1 VAENTLQKILKSYQ
15 KRLTNLTSR
24 NKSLLLLNL
33 SAEQF
38 LDIHELDFLQNKPS
52 FNLVEQLIAQ
62 KNTISLCEVHD
73 PRYERVNEVSKRLRK
88 ISRTE
93 KFIEEERGSEDLFV
107 GYPIIKGKFSDG
119 TVVRCPLMFFPVTLA
134 PPAPE
139 GGAFSSNMWTLKTPP
154 SGAGGLFNRSF
165 LLAYSHFNQIT
176 ISDEFL
182 EHSFE
187 DFSKDSLEFR
197 TQLYEFLKDSP
208 LKIDF
213 NKELFVNTL
222 HHFEKQLKS
231 DLELS
236 ENNGELKL
244 YPQAV
249 LGIFPQAGSFLEPD
263 YEDLLTAFGSQQSVE
278 GSSTA
283 SDLEHLFP
291 SQTSK
296 IENRKSKIREENL
309 LTPFAVDA
317 SQELAL
323 QQIKSGAS
331 MVVQGPPG
339 TGKSQLIC
347 NLIADFT
354 ARGKKV
360 LVVSQKRA
368 ALDVVQER
376 LARAGMR
383 PFVGNVHDFKND
395 RKTLYAQILDQ
406 IEQIEDYQKQNQ
418 SLDAIFLERNFTH
431 ESRQIDKISE
441 TLQEFKE
448 ALFEVSECGVSVKEL
463 YLTSSP
469 NQPFLN
475 LKEGYKQFKFNE
487 IDDFLKKFERYCQSS
502 PPTPEGGVSS
512 YSFLTPPSGVGG
524 LFWQNRLPFQNR
536 QYSEIGQILKVI
548 QDVYDFVQNLEKE
561 SSEILKNTLNF
572 KDLEKI
578 LSEKERFQNLLLTIG
593 NEKIYQVF
601 NRNIQEKIKL
611 NTSKISELEAQVAQF
626 FAGQGIE
633 ITLPSASLL
642 PFLSKLNEA
651 IDTKSIGGVFWSI
664 FSKEKADIQNV
675 TIANGLSL
683 SLEDLQK
690 LQQRIQNRIGLE
702 KWWNEWGWIFS
713 PPAPERGVSSS
724 NFNSSF
730 GGWGANYRWFERHFQ
745 QLYQAEKA
753 NKIWKKIAPEASV
766 ALTSEWEFKIIS
778 QIGRESSPFG
788 GGGGYES
795 FQKKINFII
804 QKSQQLTDNQIVW
817 NNYLSKN
824 QIEILACGLVE
835 TGSPRPATKDSNTK
849 DLATINSHL
858 KENFDLMQESD
869 SLKASFSRSEWAMV
883 ELFLAPMVGGDT
895 DHGSAV
901 AGVPTS
907 HFLNSLKLAWI
918 EHIEDKY
925 PILRGVSSL
934 KISQLENDLQD
945 SVQKKQTLSQEILLL
960 KLRELT
966 YQNLE
971 KNRLQNT
978 ISYRDLKHQVS
989 KKRKLWSVRKLI
1001 TEYSEEMFKL
1011 VPCWLASPET
1021 VSAIFPLEPNFDL
1034 VIFDEA
1040 SQCFAEQGIPALYRG
1055 KQVVIAGDS
1064 KQLQPND
1071 LYRVRFEN
1079 DTDDNPEL
1087 EVDSLL
1093 DLACQY
1099 LPQTQLRGHYRSKSL
1114 DLIDFSNQYFYKNT
1128 LSLLP
1133 DFQDIN
1139 LQKPAIQ
1146 YLKVD
1151 GVWENSI
1158 NQIEAERVI
1167 DLVRNIHQTSPQK
1180 SIGIVTFNFK
1190 QQGLIQDLFSP
1201 LTPEG
1206 GTFDIKITSNSDEKA
1221 PPSGAG
1227 GAWASIFVKNI
1238 ENVQGDERDIIIFSI
1253 GYAPDAKGK
1262 MAMQFGSLNGQGGE
1276 NRLNVAVTRAREK
1289 IYIVSSILPNQ
1300 LRVEEAQNEGPRLL
1314 KSYLEYALKV
1324 SEGHYKPQAHRSEKY
1339 RAEWLLKEQM
1349 MSPITPEGG
1358 INDTKMFVKELPF
1371 ADITVKNQ
1379 NVYESLILTD
1389 DDLYYEHLSPKE
1401 TFAYIPANL
1410 RAKGWKFERVFS
1422 RNFWKNSPEASV
1434 ALTPE
1439 GGI

>member
-1 VAENTLQKILKSYQ
+1 LQLVETSGSKQKMQENKLQKILKSYQ

-52 FNLVEQLIAQ
+52 FNLIEQLIAQ
-62 KNTISLCEVHD
+62 KKTISLCEIND

-93 KFIEEERGSEDLFV
+93 KFIEEERGSEDLYV

-119 TVVRCPLMFFPVTLA
+119 TAIRCPLLFFPVTIVQK
-134 PPAPE
+134 
-139 GGAFSSNMWTLKTPP
+139 GAQIWQLQTRDESITL
-154 SGAGGLFNRSF
+154 NRSF
-165 LLAYSHFNQIT
+165 LLAYSHFNQVQ

-213 NKELFVNTL
+213 NKELFTNVL
-222 HHFEKQLKS
+222 HYFEKQLKT
-231 DLELS
+231 DLDLF

-244 YPQAV
+244 YSQAV
-249 LGIFPQAGSFLEPD
+249 LGIFPQAGSFLVPD
-263 YEDLLTAFGSQQSVE
+263 YEELLSVE
-278 GSSTA
+278 FRIPSVELG
-283 SDLEHLFP
+283 LETIFP
-291 SQTSK
+291 SNNYALENEALSAPNSK
-296 IENRKSKIREENL
+296 LREENL

-323 QQIKSGAS
+323 QQIKAGTS

-360 LVVSQKRA
+360 LVISQKRA

-376 LARAGMR
+376 LARAGIR
-383 PFVGNVHDFKND
+383 PFVGNIHDFKND
-395 RKTLYAQILDQ
+395 RKALYVQILNQ
-406 IEQIEDYQKQNQ
+406 IEQIEDYQKQNK
-418 SLDAIFLERNFTH
+418 SLDSIFLERNFVQ
-431 ESRQIDKISE
+431 ESRQIDKISD
-441 TLQEFKE
+441 TLQTFKD
-448 ALFEVSECGVSVKEL
+448 ALFDISECGVSVKEL

-475 LKEGYKQFKFNE
+475 LKNEYKQLKFNE
-487 IDDFLKKFERYCQSS
+487 ICDFLKKFEKYIVYENKLSQVD
-502 PPTPEGGVSS
+502 E
-512 YSFLTPPSGVGG
+512 SGSNN
-524 LFWQNRLPFQNR
+524 LFWQSRLSFQHH
-536 QYSEIGQILKVI
+536 QYSEIPQILKVI
-548 QDVYDFVQNLEKE
+548 QDVHDFVQNLETQ
-561 SSEILKNTLNF
+561 SLEILQNSLSLNE
-572 KDLEKI
+572 LEKI
-578 LSEKERFQNLLLTIG
+578 SVEKERFQNLLLTIA

-601 NRNIQEKIKL
+601 SRNIQEKIKL
-611 NTSKISELEAQVAQF
+611 NTLKIGDLEEQVAQF

-633 ITLPSASLL
+633 ITVSSSLLL
-642 PFLSKLNEA
+642 PFLSKLNHA
-651 IDTKSIGGVFWSI
+651 ITTKSNVISGFIWGL
-664 FSKEKADIQNV
+664 FSKEKANIQDV
-675 TIANGLSL
+675 TISNGLSL
-683 SLEDLQK
+683 SLKDLEK

-702 KWWNEWGWIFS
+702 KFWNEWGHIFGKFVRNEE
-713 PPAPERGVSSS
+713 PIWLRKG
-724 NFNSSF
+724 
-730 GGWGANYRWFERHFQ
+730 YRWFERHFQ

-753 NKIWKKIAPEASV
+753 NKIWKSLVKVLPS
-766 ALTSEWEFKIIS
+766 SIS
-778 QIGRESSPFG
+778 TQVTDTIWND
-788 GGGGYES
+788 
-795 FQKKINFII
+795 FQKQINFLIH
-804 QKSQQLTDNQIVW
+804 KSQQLIDNQLIW

-824 QIEILACGLVE
+824 QIDTI
-835 TGSPRPATKDSNTK
+835 NNIK
-849 DLATINSHL
+849 DLSPINSYL
-858 KENFDLMQESD
+858 KENFDLMQEAD
-869 SLKASFSRSEWAMV
+869 SLKASLSRLEWSII
-883 ELFLAPMVGGDT
+883 ELFLPEKEPLL
-895 DHGSAV
+895 S
-901 AGVPTS
+901 
-907 HFLNSLKLAWI
+907 FINSLKLAWI

-934 KISQLENDLQD
+934 KISQLEGDLQD
-945 SVQKKQTLSQEILLL
+945 SVQKKQTLSQEIILL

-978 ISYRDLKHQVS
+978 ITYRDLKHQVG

-1001 TEYSEEMFKL
+1001 TEYSDEMFKL
-1011 VPCWLASPET
+1011 IPCWLASPET
-1021 VSAIFPLEPNFDL
+1021 VSAIFPFEPNFDL

-1040 SQCFAEQGIPALYRG
+1040 SQCFTEQGIPSLYRG

-1071 LYRVRFEN
+1071 LYRIRFEN
-1079 DTDDNPEL
+1079 DVDDNPEL

-1133 DFQDIN
+1133 DFQEIN
-1139 LQKPAIQ
+1139 LQQPAIQ

-1151 GVWENSI
+1151 GVWENST
-1158 NQIEAERVI
+1158 NQIEVEKVI
-1167 DLVRNIHQTSPQK
+1167 DLVRNINQTSPEK

-1190 QQGLIQDLFSP
+1190 QQGLIQDLLEVFCANTDLGIS
-1201 LTPEG
+1201 T
-1206 GTFDIKITSNSDEKA
+1206 SDE
-1221 PPSGAG
+1221 P
-1227 GAWASIFVKNI
+1227 IFVKNI

-1262 MAMQFGSLNGQGGE
+1262 MAMQFGSLNGQGGG
-1276 NRLNVAVTRAREK
+1276 NRLNVAITRAREK
-1289 IYIVSSILPNQ
+1289 IYVVSSILPNQ
-1300 LRVEEAQNEGPRLL
+1300 LKVEEAQNEGPRLL

-1324 SEGHYKPQAHRSEKY
+1324 SEGDYKPKAHRSENY
-1339 RAEWLLKEQM
+1339 RADWLLKEQLLK
-1349 MSPITPEGG
+1349 G
-1358 INDTKMFVKELPF
+1358 NLQYVKELPF
-1371 ADITVKNQ
+1371 ADITVKNIE
-1379 NVYESLILTD
+1379 NYESLILTD

-1401 TFAYIPANL
+1401 TFAYIPAGL

-1422 RNFWKNSPEASV
+1422 RNFWKK
-1434 ALTPE
+1434 
-1439 GGI
+1439 

>member
-1 VAENTLQKILKSYQ
+1 LAENTLQKILKSYQ

-62 KNTISLCEVHD
+62 KNTIPLCEVHD
-73 PRYERVNEVSKRLRK
+73 SRYERVNEVSKRLRK

-93 KFIEEERGSEDLFV
+93 KFIEEERGSEDLYV

-119 TVVRCPLMFFPVTLA
+119 TVVRCPLMFFPVHLT
-134 PPAPE
+134 PSPSPTE
-139 GGAFSSNMWTLKTPP
+139 RGAVSSDKNSPL
-154 SGAGGLFNRSF
+154 SRRGAGGEVQWQLQTRDESITLNRSF
-165 LLAYSHFNQIT
+165 LLAYSHFNQIQ
-176 ISDEFL
+176 ISDDFL

-213 NKELFVNTL
+213 NKELFINTL

-244 YPQAV
+244 YPQAI
-249 LGIFPQAGSFLEPD
+249 LGIFPQAGSFLVPD
-263 YEDLLTAFGSQQSVE
+263 YEDLVEEGSKEKGEKKTEDSVE
-278 GSSTA
+278 N
-283 SDLEHLFP
+283 LENIYRESEDEGLESLFP
-291 SQTSK
+291 NSPTAAAAVPK
-296 IENRKSKIREENL
+296 PKEENL

-376 LARAGMR
+376 LSRAGMR

-395 RKTLYAQILDQ
+395 RKTLYAQILNQ

-418 SLDAIFLERNFTH
+418 SLDAIFLERNFTQ

-441 TLQEFKE
+441 TLQEFKD
-448 ALFEVSECGVSVKEL
+448 ALFDISECGVSVKEL

-475 LKEGYKQFKFNE
+475 LKNDYKLFKFNE
-487 IDDFLKKFERYCQSS
+487 IDNFLKKFERFCVY
-502 PPTPEGGVSS
+502 E
-512 YSFLTPPSGVGG
+512 
-524 LFWQNRLPFQNR
+524 NRLMSGLVGTPATGSSEVGVHGVAQTDHHTAYEFWRNRFSFQNR
-536 QYSEIGQILKVI
+536 QYSEISQILKVI
-548 QDVYDFVQNLEKE
+548 QDINDFAQNLEKE
-561 SSEILKNTLNF
+561 SSETVQITLNF
-572 KDLEKI
+572 KELENI
-578 LSEKERFQNLLLTIG
+578 SNEKERFQNLLLTIG

-601 NRNIQEKIKL
+601 SRNIQEKIKL
-611 NTSKISELEAQVAQF
+611 NASKIEELEAQVAQF

-651 IDTKSIGGVFWSI
+651 IDTKSNAIGGIFWSL
-664 FSKEKADIQNV
+664 FSKEKTDIQNV

-683 SLEDLQK
+683 SVEDLQK

-702 KWWNEWGWIFS
+702 KWWNEWGYLFGTVET
-713 PPAPERGVSSS
+713 PPLIEERGL
-724 NFNSSF
+724 
-730 GGWGANYRWFERHFQ
+730 GGEVAPTWLRKGYRWFERHFL

-753 NKIWKKIAPEASV
+753 NKIWKSLVKILPLLSSLPLSV
-766 ALTSEWEFKIIS
+766 GTQTTATWND
-778 QIGRESSPFG
+778 
-788 GGGGYES
+788 
-795 FQKKINFII
+795 FQKQVNFLI
-804 QKSQQLTDNQIVW
+804 QTSQQLIDNQIVW
-817 NNYLSKN
+817 NNYLSKK
-824 QIEILACGLVE
+824 QIKII
-835 TGSPRPATKDSNTK
+835 SNSK
-849 DLATINSHL
+849 DLSGVNSYL
-858 KENFDLMQESD
+858 KENFDLMQEAD
-869 SLKASFSRSEWAMV
+869 SLKASFSRSEWAMI
-883 ELFLAPMVGGDT
+883 ELFLAGKEPL
-895 DHGSAV
+895 
-901 AGVPTS
+901 TS
-907 HFLNSLKLAWI
+907 FINSLKLAWI

-934 KISQLENDLQD
+934 KISQLESDLQD

-978 ISYRDLKHQVS
+978 ITYRDLKHQVS

-1021 VSAIFPLEPNFDL
+1021 VSAIFPLERNFDL

-1079 DTDDNPEL
+1079 EADESPEL
-1087 EVDSLL
+1087 EIDSLL

-1133 DFQDIN
+1133 DFQEIN

-1146 YLKVD
+1146 YLKVE
-1151 GVWENSI
+1151 GVWENST

-1167 DLVRNIHQTSPQK
+1167 DLVKNIHQKAPEK

-1190 QQGLIQDLFSP
+1190 QQGLIQDL
-1201 LTPEG
+1201 LEVV
-1206 GTFDIKITSNSDEKA
+1206 
-1221 PPSGAG
+1221 SGDTDHG
-1227 GAWASIFVKNI
+1227 DKEVIFVKNI
-1238 ENVQGDERDIIIFSI
+1238 ENVQGDERDIIIFSVA
-1253 GYAPDAKGK
+1253 YAPDAKGK

-1324 SEGHYKPQAHRSEKY
+1324 SEGLYKPQAHSSY
-1339 RAEWLLKEQM
+1339 NYQAEWLLKEQLIGTVV
-1349 MSPITPEGG
+1349 SG
-1358 INDTKMFVKELPF
+1358 DTDHGDSLHHNQQYIKELPF
-1371 ADITVKNQ
+1371 ADITVKNSK
-1379 NVYESLILTD
+1379 NYESLILTD

-1401 TFAYIPANL
+1401 TFAYIPAGL

-1422 RNFWKNSPEASV
+1422 RNFWKK
-1434 ALTPE
+1434 
-1439 GGI
+1439 

>member
-1 VAENTLQKILKSYQ
+1 VEQDKLQKILKSYQ

-52 FNLVEQLIAQ
+52 FNLIEQLIAQ
-62 KNTISLCEVHD
+62 KNTISLIDIHD
-73 PRYERVNEVSKRLRK
+73 PRYEKVNEISNRLRK

-93 KFIEEERGSEDLFV
+93 KFIEEERGSEDLYV
-107 GYPIIKGKFSDG
+107 GYPIIKGKFLDG
-119 TVVRCPLMFFPVTLA
+119 TVVRCPLLFFPVTLS
-134 PPAPE
+134 PAASD
-139 GGAFSSNMWTLKTPP
+139 GGAFSSNMWTLKTPV
-154 SGAGGLFNRSF
+154 SGGEGLLFNRSF
-165 LLAYSHFNQIT
+165 LLAYSHFNQCQIF
-176 ISDEFL
+176 DEFL

-187 DFSKDSLEFR
+187 DFSKDSLVFR

-213 NKELFVNTL
+213 NKELFVNGL
-222 HHFEKQLKS
+222 RHFEKQLKS

-236 ENNGELKL
+236 EQNGELKL

-249 LGIFPQAGSFLEPD
+249 LGIFPQAGSFLVPD
-263 YEDLLTAFGSQQSVE
+263 YEELLDKAISNKLYAKGQEKSELSGIEVLFPMPTAFSLKHK
-278 GSSTA
+278 A
-283 SDLEHLFP
+283 
-291 SQTSK
+291 K
-296 IENRKSKIREENL
+296 IKEENL

-323 QQIKSGAS
+323 QQIKTGTS

-376 LARAGMR
+376 LARAGML

-395 RKTLYAQILDQ
+395 RKTLYAQILNQ

-418 SLDAIFLERNFTH
+418 SLDAIFLERNFTQ

-441 TLQEFKE
+441 ILQEFKE
-448 ALFEVSECGVSVKEL
+448 ALFDVSICGISVKEL

-475 LKEGYKQFKFNE
+475 LKEDYKQFKFNE
-487 IDDFLKKFERYCQSS
+487 IDDFLKKFERYFVYEKVA
-502 PPTPEGGVSS
+502 PTAPEGGT
-512 YSFLTPPSGVGG
+512 FDTELTSKSDEKSPPSVVGG
-524 LFWQNRLPFQNR
+524 GTFWSFRLSFQNR
-536 QYSEIGQILKVI
+536 QYSEITQVSKVI
-548 QDVYDFVQNLEKE
+548 QDLHDFVQNLVRQSVEIFHEPINFQDLAKISGEKE
-561 SSEILKNTLNF
+561 SLK
-572 KDLEKI
+572 
-578 LSEKERFQNLLLTIG
+578 NLLLTLG

-601 NRNIQEKIKL
+601 SRNIQEKIKL
-611 NTSKISELEAQVAQF
+611 NTAKISELEAQVAQF

-633 ITLPSASLL
+633 ITLPSTHLS
-642 PFLSKLNEA
+642 PFLSKLNQA
-651 IDTKSIGGVFWSI
+651 IEIKSNLIGGLIWNI
-664 FSKEKADIQNV
+664 FSKEKTDIQHV

-683 SLEDLQK
+683 SLADLQK
-690 LQQRIQNRIGLE
+690 LQERIQHRIGLE
-702 KWWNEWGWIFS
+702 KWCHEWGYL
-713 PPAPERGVSSS
+713 
-724 NFNSSF
+724 F
-730 GGWGANYRWFERHFQ
+730 GQSIDTEEPIWLRKGYRWFERHFQ

-753 NKIWKKIAPEASV
+753 NKIWQPLVKILPLLSPPASLSSQMIAPWN
-766 ALTSEWEFKIIS
+766 L
-778 QIGRESSPFG
+778 
-788 GGGGYES
+788 
-795 FQKKINFII
+795 FQKQLNFLV
-804 QKSQQLTDNQIVW
+804 QKLQQLNDNQVVW
-817 NNYLSKN
+817 NNYLSKK
-824 QIEILACGLVE
+824 QIDII
-835 TGSPRPATKDSNTK
+835 SYSK
-849 DLATINSHL
+849 DLSTINSYL

-869 SLKASFSRSEWAMV
+869 SLKASFSSSEWSMIA
-883 ELFLAPMVGGDT
+883 LFLSQQPLLSDSVGG
-895 DHGSAV
+895 
-901 AGVPTS
+901 PTE
-907 HFLNSLKLAWI
+907 HFMNSLKLAWI
-918 EHIEDKY
+918 ENIEDKY
-925 PILRGVSSL
+925 PILRSVSSL
-934 KISQLENDLQD
+934 KMNQLENDLQD
-945 SVQKKQTLSQEILLL
+945 SVQKKQTLSQEILWL

-966 YQNLE
+966 FQNLE
-971 KNRLQNT
+971 KNRLQNIIT
-978 ISYRDLKHQVS
+978 YRDLKHQVS
-989 KKRKLWSVRKLI
+989 KKRKLWSVRRLI
-1001 TEYSEEMFKL
+1001 TEYSEEIFKL

-1079 DTDDNPEL
+1079 ESDDNPEL

-1093 DLACQY
+1093 DLACQH

-1133 DFQDIN
+1133 DFHEIN
-1139 LQKPAIQ
+1139 LQNPAIQ
-1146 YLKVD
+1146 FLKVE
-1151 GVWENSI
+1151 GVWENST
-1158 NQIEAERVI
+1158 NQIEAENVI
-1167 DLVRNIHQTSPQK
+1167 DLVRNINQTSPEK

-1190 QQGLIQDLFSP
+1190 QQGLIQDLLEVVNVGKVQS
-1201 LTPEG
+1201 LA
-1206 GTFDIKITSNSDEKA
+1206 DIDKVKNHEQ
-1221 PPSGAG
+1221 P
-1227 GAWASIFVKNI
+1227 IFIKNI

-1262 MAMQFGSLNGQGGE
+1262 MVMQFGSLNGQGGE
-1276 NRLNVAVTRAREK
+1276 NRLNVAITRAREK
-1289 IYIVSSILPNQ
+1289 IYIISSILPNQ

-1324 SEGHYKPQAHRSEKY
+1324 SEGNYKPQAHLSESY
-1339 RAEWLLKEQM
+1339 RAEWLLKEQL
-1349 MSPITPEGG
+1349 
-1358 INDTKMFVKELPF
+1358 INGVVSADTNHGLDNKHYIKELRF
-1371 ADITVKNQ
+1371 ADITVKNLK
-1379 NVYESLILTD
+1379 NYESLILTD
-1389 DDLYYEHLSPKE
+1389 DDLYYEHLSPKQ
-1401 TFAYIPANL
+1401 TFAYIPAGL
-1410 RAKGWKFERVFS
+1410 RAKGWKFERIFS
-1422 RNFWKNSPEASV
+1422 RNFWRK
-1434 ALTPE
+1434 
-1439 GGI
+1439 

>member
-1 VAENTLQKILKSYQ
+1 MAGNNLPSILKSYQ

-52 FNLVEQLIAQ
+52 FNIIEQLIAQ
-62 KNTISLCEVHD
+62 KNTSSLCEIQD

-93 KFIEEERGSEDLFV
+93 KFIEEERGSEDLYV
-107 GYPIIKGKFSDG
+107 GYPIIKGKFLDG
-119 TVVRCPLMFFPVTLA
+119 TVIRCPLLFFPVTIVQKDAQIWQLHTRD
-134 PPAPE
+134 E
-139 GGAFSSNMWTLKTPP
+139 SITL
-154 SGAGGLFNRSF
+154 NRSF
-165 LLAYSHFNQIT
+165 VLAYSHFNQVQ

-187 DFSKDSLEFR
+187 DFSKGSLEFR

-213 NKELFVNTL
+213 NKELFINVL
-222 HHFEKQLKS
+222 HNFEKQLKT
-231 DLELS
+231 DVDLS

-249 LGIFPQAGSFLEPD
+249 LGIFPQAGSFLVPD
-263 YEDLLTAFGSQQSVE
+263 YEELLTAFGSQQSTLVDE
-278 GSSTA
+278 G
-283 SDLEHLFP
+283 LEILFP

-296 IENRKSKIREENL
+296 IEPERRPNQTSKIKEENL

-323 QQIKSGAS
+323 QQIKSGTS

-383 PFVGNVHDFKND
+383 PFVGNIHDFKND
-395 RKTLYAQILDQ
+395 RKTLYAQILNQ
-406 IEQIEDYQKQNQ
+406 IEQIEGYQKQNQ
-418 SLDAIFLERNFTH
+418 SLDSIFLERNFAQ

-448 ALFEVSECGVSVKEL
+448 ALFDVSICGISVKEL

-475 LKEGYKQFKFNE
+475 LKNDYTQLKFNE
-487 IDDFLKKFERYCQSS
+487 IDDFLKKFERYIVYKNKLNQVD
-502 PPTPEGGVSS
+502 ENEIENIN
-512 YSFLTPPSGVGG
+512 
-524 LFWQNRLPFQNR
+524 LFWQSRLSFQHC
-536 QYSEIGQILKVI
+536 QYSEIPQILKFI
-548 QDVYDFVQNLEKE
+548 QEVHDFVQNLETD
-561 SSEILKNTLNF
+561 SLEILQNPLNLNE
-572 KDLEKI
+572 LEKI
-578 LSEKERFQNLLLTIG
+578 LIEKERFQNLLLTIT

-601 NRNIQEKIKL
+601 RRNIQEKIKL
-611 NTSKISELEAQVAQF
+611 NTLKIGELEAQVAQF

-633 ITLPSASLL
+633 ITIPSIHLL
-642 PFLSKLNEA
+642 PFLSKLNQA
-651 IDTKSIGGVFWSI
+651 IDTNSNLIIGFFWSI

-683 SLEDLQK
+683 SLKDLQK
-690 LQQRIQNRIGLE
+690 LQQRIQNRISLE
-702 KWWNEWGWIFS
+702 KFWNEWGY
-713 PPAPERGVSSS
+713 V
-724 NFNSSF
+724 F
-730 GGWGANYRWFERHFQ
+730 GDVVGNEEPIWLRKGYRWFERHFQ

-753 NKIWKKIAPEASV
+753 NKIWKPLVKILSSSIS
-766 ALTSEWEFKIIS
+766 TQIIT
-778 QIGRESSPFG
+778 FTWND
-788 GGGGYES
+788 
-795 FQKKINFII
+795 FQKQINFLI
-804 QKSQQLTDNQIVW
+804 QKSQQLIHNQAIW
-817 NNYLSKN
+817 DNYLSKN
-824 QIEILACGLVE
+824 QIYIISKFQNL
-835 TGSPRPATKDSNTK
+835 S
-849 DLATINSHL
+849 TINSYL
-858 KENFDLMQESD
+858 NENFDLMQESD
-869 SLKASFSRSEWAMV
+869 SLKASFSHLEWSII
-883 ELFLAPMVGGDT
+883 ELFLPEKQPLWSFT
-895 DHGSAV
+895 
-901 AGVPTS
+901 
-907 HFLNSLKLAWI
+907 NSLKLAWI
-918 EHIEDKY
+918 EHIENLY
-925 PILRGVSSL
+925 PILRSVSSL
-934 KISQLENDLQD
+934 KINQLENDLQE
-945 SVQKKQTLSQEILLL
+945 SVQKKQKLSQEILLL

-978 ISYRDLKHQVS
+978 ITYRDLKHQVS

-1001 TEYSEEMFKL
+1001 TEYSQEMFKL
-1011 VPCWLASPET
+1011 IPCWLASPET
-1021 VSAIFPLEPNFDL
+1021 VSAVFPLEANFDL

-1151 GVWENSI
+1151 GVWENST
-1158 NQIEAERVI
+1158 NQIEAEKVI
-1167 DLVRNIHQTSPQK
+1167 DLVRNMNQTFPEK

-1190 QQGLIQDLFSP
+1190 QQGLIQDLLEVF
-1201 LTPEG
+1201 
-1206 GTFDIKITSNSDEKA
+1206 
-1221 PPSGAG
+1221 GADTDLG
-1227 GAWASIFVKNI
+1227 ISISEEPIFVKNI

-1262 MAMQFGSLNGQGGE
+1262 MVMQFGSLNGQGGE

-1300 LRVEEAQNEGPRLL
+1300 LKVEEAQNEGPRLL

-1324 SEGHYKPQAHRSEKY
+1324 SEGHYKPKAHRSENY
-1339 RAEWLLKEQM
+1339 QADWLLKEQLLRVNNKY
-1349 MSPITPEGG
+1349 I
-1358 INDTKMFVKELPF
+1358 KELPF
-1371 ADITVKNQ
+1371 ADITVKNSQ
-1379 NVYESLILTD
+1379 NYESLILTD
-1389 DDLYYEHLSPKE
+1389 DDLYHEHLSAKE
-1401 TFAYIPANL
+1401 TFAYIPAGL

-1422 RNFWKNSPEASV
+1422 RNFWKK
-1434 ALTPE
+1434 
-1439 GGI
+1439 

>member
-1 VAENTLQKILKSYQ
+1 MAENTLQTILKSYQ

-33 SAEQF
+33 PAEQF

-52 FNLVEQLIAQ
+52 FNIIEQLIAQ
-62 KNTISLCEVHD
+62 KNTISLCEIHD

-93 KFIEEERGSEDLFV
+93 KFIEEERGSEDLYV
-107 GYPIIKGKFSDG
+107 GYPMIKGKFSDG
-119 TVVRCPLMFFPVTLA
+119 TVISCPLLFFPVTIVQKDASIWQLQA
-134 PPAPE
+134 RDE
-139 GGAFSSNMWTLKTPP
+139 SITL
-154 SGAGGLFNRSF
+154 NRSF
-165 LLAYSHFNQIT
+165 ILAYSHFNQVQ

-197 TQLYEFLKDSP
+197 TQLYEFLKESP

-213 NKELFVNTL
+213 NKELFTNNL

-236 ENNGELKL
+236 ENNGALKL
-244 YPQAV
+244 YPRAV
-249 LGIFPQAGSFLEPD
+249 LGIFPQAGSFLVPD
-263 YEDLLTAFGSQQSVE
+263 YEELLTAFGSQPSALGDE
-278 GSSTA
+278 
-283 SDLEHLFP
+283 DLETLFP
-291 SQTSK
+291 IQTSK
-296 IENRKSKIREENL
+296 IEAECCPNQTSKIKEENL

-323 QQIKSGAS
+323 QQIKSGIS

-376 LARAGMR
+376 LARAGMQS
-383 PFVGNVHDFKND
+383 FVGNVHDFKND
-395 RKTLYAQILDQ
+395 RKTLYAQILNQ
-406 IEQIEDYQKQNQ
+406 IEQIDDYQKQNQ
-418 SLDAIFLERNFTH
+418 SLDAIFLERNFTQ
-431 ESRQIDKISE
+431 ECRQIDKICE
-441 TLQEFKE
+441 TLQEFKD
-448 ALFEVSECGVSVKEL
+448 ALFDISACGVSIKEL

-469 NQPFLN
+469 NQPFIN
-475 LKEGYKQFKFNE
+475 LKEDYKQFKFNE
-487 IDDFLKKFERYCQSS
+487 IDDFLKKFERYFLYENKLSNSISS
-502 PPTPEGGVSS
+502 TVVSVPIDHSPE
-512 YSFLTPPSGVGG
+512 
-524 LFWQNRLPFQNR
+524 FWRNRLPFQSR
-536 QYSEIGQILKVI
+536 QYSEIPQILKVI
-548 QDVYDFVQNLEKE
+548 QDVQDFEKNLEKD
-561 SSEILKNTLNF
+561 SLEILQNTLDF
-572 KDLEKI
+572 KELETISVSKEI
-578 LSEKERFQNLLLTIG
+578 LQNLLMTIG
-593 NEKIYQVF
+593 NEKVYPIF
-601 NRNIQEKIKL
+601 KRKINEKIKL
-611 NTSKISELEAQVAQF
+611 NASKIGELEAQVGQF

-633 ITLPSASLL
+633 ITLPSKQLL

-651 IDTKSIGGVFWSI
+651 INTKSNLLGGLVWRF

-675 TIANGLSL
+675 TMANGLSI
-683 SLEDLQK
+683 STEDLQK

-702 KWWNEWGWIFS
+702 KWWSEYGYLFGESVSNEEPTWLRKG
-713 PPAPERGVSSS
+713 
-724 NFNSSF
+724 
-730 GGWGANYRWFERHFQ
+730 YRWFERHFQ

-753 NKIWKKIAPEASV
+753 NKIWKTLVKILPLS
-766 ALTSEWEFKIIS
+766 L
-778 QIGRESSPFG
+778 SSTTITWND
-788 GGGGYES
+788 
-795 FQKKINFII
+795 FQKKLNFLI
-804 QKSQQLTDNQIVW
+804 QKSEQLIDNQVVW
-817 NNYLSKN
+817 KNYLSKN
-824 QIEILACGLVE
+824 QIAIISG
-835 TGSPRPATKDSNTK
+835 TKDIS
-849 DLATINSHL
+849 TINSYL
-858 KENFDLMQESD
+858 KENFDLMQEAD
-869 SLKASFSRSEWAMV
+869 LLKASFRTLEWTMI
-883 ELFLAPMVGGDT
+883 ELFLSEKEPLIN
-895 DHGSAV
+895 
-901 AGVPTS
+901 
-907 HFLNSLKLAWI
+907 FINSLKLAWI

-925 PILRGVSSL
+925 PILRGVSSP
-934 KISQLENDLQD
+934 KISQLESDLQD

-978 ISYRDLKHQVS
+978 ITYRDLKHQVS

-1001 TEYSEEMFKL
+1001 TEYSGELFKL

-1021 VSAIFPLEPNFDL
+1021 VSAIFPLERNFDL

-1040 SQCFAEQGIPALYRG
+1040 SQCFAELGIPALYRG

-1079 DTDDNPEL
+1079 DTEDSPEL

-1114 DLIDFSNQYFYKNT
+1114 DLIDFSNQYFYNNT

-1133 DFQDIN
+1133 DYQEIN
-1139 LQKPAIQ
+1139 LRKPAIQ
-1146 YLKVD
+1146 YLKVN
-1151 GVWENSI
+1151 GIWENST

-1167 DLVRNIHQTSPQK
+1167 DLVREINQEFPEK

-1190 QQGLIQDLFSP
+1190 QQGLIQELLIVP
-1201 LTPEG
+1201 ETLVTPAKG
-1206 GTFDIKITSNSDEKA
+1206 RTASSKFDVNSVSEAHSSGFKA
-1221 PPSGAG
+1221 PL
-1227 GAWASIFVKNI
+1227 FVKNI
-1238 ENVQGDERDIIIFSI
+1238 ENVQGDERDIIIFSV

-1262 MAMQFGSLNGQGGE
+1262 MVMQFGSLNGQGGE

-1300 LRVEEAQNEGPRLL
+1300 LRVEEAQNDGPRLL
-1314 KSYLEYALKV
+1314 KSYLEYALNV
-1324 SEGHYKPQAHRSEKY
+1324 SEGNYKPQAHHSEKY
-1339 RAEWLLKEQM
+1339 RADWLLKEQLLAANAQY
-1349 MSPITPEGG
+1349 S
-1358 INDTKMFVKELPF
+1358 KELPF
-1371 ADITVKNQ
+1371 ADLTIKNNQ
-1379 NVYESLILTD
+1379 SYEALILTD

-1401 TFAYIPANL
+1401 TFAYIPAGL

-1422 RNFWKNSPEASV
+1422 RDFWKK
-1434 ALTPE
+1434 
-1439 GGI
+1439 

>member
-1 VAENTLQKILKSYQ
+1 MNQTSLWLNVKMQENKLQKVLKSYQ

-52 FNLVEQLIAQ
+52 FNVIEQLIAQ
-62 KNTISLCEVHD
+62 KNTISLCEIHD
-73 PRYERVNEVSKRLRK
+73 PRYERINEVSKRLRK

-93 KFIEEERGSEDLFV
+93 KFIEEERGSEDLYV

-119 TVVRCPLMFFPVTLA
+119 TVVRCPLLFFPVTIVQKDAQIWQLQA
-134 PPAPE
+134 RDE
-139 GGAFSSNMWTLKTPP
+139 SVML
-154 SGAGGLFNRSF
+154 NRSF
-165 LLAYSHFNQIT
+165 LLAYSHFNQLQ

-182 EHSFE
+182 EHNFE

-213 NKELFVNTL
+213 NKELFTNTL
-222 HHFEKQLKS
+222 YHFEKQLKS

-249 LGIFPQAGSFLEPD
+249 LGIFPQAGSFLVPD
-263 YEDLLTAFGSQQSVE
+263 YEELVE
-278 GSSTA
+278 A
-283 SDLEHLFP
+283 SYKEEEGRRKEDEIEHFENEGLESLFP
-291 SQTSK
+291 NPQSPNSLITK
-296 IENRKSKIREENL
+296 LKEENL

-323 QQIKSGAS
+323 QQIKLGIS

-376 LARAGMR
+376 LAKAGMQ
-383 PFVGNVHDFKND
+383 PFVGNIHDFKND
-395 RKTLYAQILDQ
+395 RKTLYAQILNQ
-406 IEQIEDYQKQNQ
+406 IEQVEDYQKQNQ
-418 SLDAIFLERNFTH
+418 SLDAIFLERNFTQ

-441 TLQEFKE
+441 TLQAFKD
-448 ALFEVSECGVSVKEL
+448 ALFDVSECGVSVKEL

-475 LKEGYKQFKFNE
+475 LKEDYKQFKFNE
-487 IDDFLKKFERYCQSS
+487 IDDFLKKFGRYYVYEDKLSPVVGVPIDNSS
-502 PPTPEGGVSS
+502 E
-512 YSFLTPPSGVGG
+512 
-524 LFWQNRLPFQNR
+524 FWRNRLPFQNR
-536 QYSEIGQILKVI
+536 QYSEIEQILKVI
-548 QDVYDFVQNLEKE
+548 QEVHDFGQSLEKE
-561 SSEILKNTLNF
+561 SSEILQNTLNF
-572 KDLEKI
+572 IQLVKI
-578 LSEKERFQNLLLTIG
+578 SGEKERLQNLLLTIG
-593 NEKIYQVF
+593 GEKIYHVF
-601 NRNIQEKIKL
+601 SRHIQEKIKL
-611 NTSKISELEAQVAQF
+611 NSSKIGELEAQVGQF

-633 ITLPSASLL
+633 ITLQSTQLL

-651 IDTKSIGGVFWSI
+651 IDTKSNLIGGLVWSF
-664 FSKEKADIQNV
+664 FSKEKINIQNV
-675 TIANGLSL
+675 TMANGLSL
-683 SLEDLQK
+683 SVEDLQK
-690 LQQRIQNRIGLE
+690 LQQRIQNRVGLE
-702 KWWNEWGWIFS
+702 KWWNEWGYL
-713 PPAPERGVSSS
+713 
-724 NFNSSF
+724 F
-730 GGWGANYRWFERHFQ
+730 GESVGDEEPIWLRKGYRWFERRFQ
-745 QLYQAEKA
+745 QLYQTEKVD
-753 NKIWKKIAPEASV
+753 KIWKLLVKILP
-766 ALTSEWEFKIIS
+766 L
-778 QIGRESSPFG
+778 SPQKTAWND
-788 GGGGYES
+788 
-795 FQKKINFII
+795 FQKQINFLI
-804 QKSQQLTDNQIVW
+804 QKSQQLIDSQVVW

-824 QIEILACGLVE
+824 QIEIISHRSLNVVE
-835 TGSPRPATKDSNTK
+835 IKPTVELLHEVGKNH
-849 DLATINSHL
+849 LFNLMNYL

-869 SLKASFSRSEWAMV
+869 NLKASFSRSEWAMV
-883 ELFLAPMVGGDT
+883 ELFSSEKEPL
-895 DHGSAV
+895 
-901 AGVPTS
+901 TS
-907 HFLNSLKLAWI
+907 FLNSLKLAWI

-934 KISQLENDLQD
+934 KISQLEKDLQD
-945 SVQKKQTLSQEILLL
+945 SVQKKQTFSQEILLL

-978 ISYRDLKHQVS
+978 ITYRDLKHQVS

-1021 VSAIFPLEPNFDL
+1021 VSAIFQLERNFDL

-1114 DLIDFSNQYFYKNT
+1114 DLIDFSNQYFYKNI

-1133 DFQDIN
+1133 DFQEIN

-1151 GVWENSI
+1151 GVWEN
-1158 NQIEAERVI
+1158 NTNPIEAEAVW
-1167 DLVRNIHQTSPQK
+1167 DLVDKLNQKYPEK
-1180 SIGIVTFNFK
+1180 SIGIVTFNAK
-1190 QQGLIQDLFSP
+1190 QQGFIQDLFEAKTLKFDHP
-1201 LTPEG
+1201 L
-1206 GTFDIKITSNSDEKA
+1206 FI
-1221 PPSGAG
+1221 
-1227 GAWASIFVKNI
+1227 KNI

-1289 IYIVSSILPNQ
+1289 IYIISSILPNQ
-1300 LRVEEAQNEGPRLL
+1300 LRVEEVQNEGPRLL

-1324 SEGHYKPQAHRSEKY
+1324 SEGNYKPQAYRSENY
-1339 RAEWLLKEQM
+1339 QANWLLKEQ
-1349 MSPITPEGG
+1349 ILRD
-1358 INDTKMFVKELPF
+1358 NDQYIKELPF
-1371 ADITVKNQ
+1371 ADVTVKNQ
-1379 NVYESLILTD
+1379 NIYESLILTD

-1401 TFAYIPANL
+1401 TFAYIPAGL
-1410 RAKGWKFERVFS
+1410 RAKGWKFERIFS
-1422 RNFWKNSPEASV
+1422 RNFWKKIV
-1434 ALTPE
+1434 
-1439 GGI
+1439 

>member
-1 VAENTLQKILKSYQ
+1 MQENKLQKILKSYQ

-52 FNLVEQLIAQ
+52 FNLVELLIAQ
-62 KNTISLCEVHD
+62 KNTISLCEIHD

-93 KFIEEERGSEDLFV
+93 KFIEEERGSEDLYL
-107 GYPIIKGKFSDG
+107 GYPIVKGKFSDG
-119 TVVRCPLMFFPVTLA
+119 TVVRCPLLFFPVTIVQKDAQIWQLQTRD
-134 PPAPE
+134 E
-139 GGAFSSNMWTLKTPP
+139 SITL
-154 SGAGGLFNRSF
+154 NRSF
-165 LLAYSHFNQIT
+165 LLAYSHFNQVQ

-182 EHSFE
+182 EQSFE

-197 TQLYEFLKDSP
+197 TQLYEYLKDSP

-213 NKELFVNTL
+213 NKELFTNEL
-222 HHFEKQLKS
+222 HDFEKMLKT

-249 LGIFPQAGSFLEPD
+249 LGIFPQAGSFLVPD
-263 YEDLLTAFGSQQSVE
+263 YKEFLSAISNQQSVLGNE
-278 GSSTA
+278 G
-283 SDLEHLFP
+283 LETLFP
-291 SQTSK
+291 NNSEQFSIVDSQQRITK
-296 IENRKSKIREENL
+296 IKEENL

-317 SQELAL
+317 SQELSL
-323 QQIKSGAS
+323 RQIKSGAS

-376 LARAGMR
+376 LARAGMQ
-383 PFVGNVHDFKND
+383 PFVGNIHDFKND
-395 RKTLYAQILDQ
+395 RKTLYTKILNQ
-406 IEQIEDYQKQNQ
+406 IEQIEDYQKQNR
-418 SLDAIFLERNFTH
+418 SLDAIFLERNFTQ

-441 TLQEFKE
+441 TLQEFKD
-448 ALFEVSECGVSVKEL
+448 ALFDVSACGVSIKEL

-475 LKEGYKQFKFNE
+475 LNEDYKQFKFND
-487 IDDFLKKFERYCQSS
+487 IDDFLRKFEKYFIYENTLNQID
-502 PPTPEGGVSS
+502 ENDNADVN
-512 YSFLTPPSGVGG
+512 
-524 LFWQNRLPFQNR
+524 LFWQSRLSFQNR
-536 QYSEIGQILKVI
+536 QYSEIQQILKVV
-548 QDVYDFVQNLEKE
+548 QDIHNFAQNLEKE
-561 SSEILKNTLNF
+561 SLEILQNALNY

-578 LSEKERFQNLLLTIG
+578 SSEKERFQNLLLTIG
-593 NEKIYQVF
+593 NEKIYKVF
-601 NRNIQEKIKL
+601 ISQFIISTNAVRVKPTVELSASTNKL
-611 NTSKISELEAQVAQF
+611 NTAKIGELEAQVAHF

-633 ITLPSASLL
+633 ITLQSTQLL
-642 PFLSKLNEA
+642 PFLAKLNEA
-651 IDTKSIGGVFWSI
+651 ITTKSNLIGRLFWSF
-664 FSKEKADIQNV
+664 FSKQKADIQNV
-675 TIANGLSL
+675 TVANGLSL
-683 SLEDLQK
+683 SVEDLQK

-702 KWWNEWGWIFS
+702 KWWGENAYLFGKVVGGDTDHRDVLPWSVS
-713 PPAPERGVSSS
+713 PPTTDQEPIWLRKG
-724 NFNSSF
+724 
-730 GGWGANYRWFERHFQ
+730 YRWFERHFQ

-753 NKIWKKIAPEASV
+753 NVI
-766 ALTSEWEFKIIS
+766 WEFLEEKLPLVS
-778 QIGRESSPFG
+778 QTLLSVSSRATLTIAWHN
-788 GGGGYES
+788 
-795 FQKKINFII
+795 FQKKINFLI
-804 QKSQQLTDNQIVW
+804 QKSQQLIDNQIVW
-817 NNYLSKN
+817 NNYLSKS
-824 QIEILACGLVE
+824 QIEII
-835 TGSPRPATKDSNTK
+835 SNSK
-849 DLATINSHL
+849 DLSAINSYL

-869 SLKASFSRSEWAMV
+869 SLKVSFNSSEWSMIKLFLSEKELAMV
-883 ELFLAPMVGGDT
+883 
-895 DHGSAV
+895 
-901 AGVPTS
+901 GVPTD

-925 PILRGVSSL
+925 PILRSVSSL
-934 KISQLENDLQD
+934 KMNQLENDLQD

-978 ISYRDLKHQVS
+978 ITYRDLKHQVG

-1001 TEYSEEMFKL
+1001 TEYSEEIFKL

-1021 VSAIFPLEPNFDL
+1021 VSGIFPLERNFDL

-1071 LYRVRFEN
+1071 LYRIRFEN

-1099 LPQTQLRGHYRSKSL
+1099 LPQTQLKGHYRSKSL

-1133 DFQDIN
+1133 DFQEIN
-1139 LQKPAIQ
+1139 SQKPAIQ

-1151 GVWENSI
+1151 GIWENST
-1158 NQIEAERVI
+1158 NQIEAEKVV
-1167 DLVRNIHQTSPQK
+1167 DLVKNINQNFPEK

-1190 QQGLIQDLFSP
+1190 QQAFIQDLLEVVFNVS
-1201 LTPEG
+1201 TYY
-1206 GTFDIKITSNSDEKA
+1206 SNSGEVT
-1221 PPSGAG
+1221 
-1227 GAWASIFVKNI
+1227 FVKNI

-1253 GYAPDAKGK
+1253 GYAPDARGK

-1276 NRLNVAVTRAREK
+1276 NRLNVAITRAREK
-1289 IYIVSSILPNQ
+1289 IYVISSILPNQ
-1300 LRVEEAQNEGPRLL
+1300 LKVEDAQNEGPRLL

-1324 SEGHYKPQAHRSEKY
+1324 SEGNYKPQVYRSENY
-1339 RAEWLLKEQM
+1339 RAEWLLKEQ
-1349 MSPITPEGG
+1349 ILVGG
-1358 INDTKMFVKELPF
+1358 DNDHGNRLYIKELPF

-1379 NVYESLILTD
+1379 NSYESLILTD
-1389 DDLYYEHLSPKE
+1389 DDLYYQHLSPKE
-1401 TFAYIPANL
+1401 TFVYIPAGL
-1410 RAKGWKFERVFS
+1410 RAKGWKFERIFS
-1422 RNFWKNSPEASV
+1422 RNFWKKPTNEK
-1434 ALTPE
+1434 
-1439 GGI
+1439 

>member
-1 VAENTLQKILKSYQ
+1 MQENKLQKILKSYQ

-52 FNLVEQLIAQ
+52 FNIIEQLIAQ
-62 KNTISLCEVHD
+62 KNAISLCEIHD
-73 PRYERVNEVSKRLRK
+73 PRYERVNQVSKYLRK

-93 KFIEEERGSEDLFV
+93 KFIEEERGSEDLYV

-119 TVVRCPLMFFPVTLA
+119 TVVRCPLLFFPVTIATLT
-134 PPAPE
+134 PR
-139 GGAFSSNMWTLKTPP
+139 GGVSEYVFTSP
-154 SGAGGLFNRSF
+154 SGGQGAILNRSF
-165 LLAYSHFNQIT
+165 LLAYSHFNQLQ

-197 TQLYEFLKDSP
+197 TQLYEFLKDSS

-213 NKELFVNTL
+213 NKEIFVNGL
-222 HHFEKQLKS
+222 QHFEKQLKS
-231 DLELS
+231 DLDLS

-249 LGIFPQAGSFLEPD
+249 LGIFPQAGSFLVPD
-263 YEDLLTAFGSQQSVE
+263 YEELLEESSKEKGEKKTEDSVE
-278 GSSTA
+278 N
-283 SDLEHLFP
+283 LENIDRKFEKEGLESLFP
-291 SQTSK
+291 NPQPLNPPIPK
-296 IENRKSKIREENL
+296 PREENL

-323 QQIKSGAS
+323 QQIKAGAS

-376 LARAGMR
+376 LTRAGMR

-395 RKTLYAQILDQ
+395 RKTLYAQILNQ
-406 IEQIEDYQKQNQ
+406 IEQIEDYQKKNQ
-418 SLDAIFLERNFTH
+418 SLDAIFLERNFTQ
-431 ESRQIDKISE
+431 ESRQIDKISD
-441 TLQEFKE
+441 TLQEFKD
-448 ALFEVSECGVSVKEL
+448 ALFDVSVCGVSVKEL

-475 LKEGYKQFKFNE
+475 LKEDYKHFKFNE
-487 IDDFLKKFERYCQSS
+487 INDFSKKFERYCVYENKLKSGLVNTES
-502 PPTPEGGVSS
+502 PRQVTEAS
-512 YSFLTPPSGVGG
+512 
-524 LFWQNRLPFQNR
+524 FWQSRLSFQNR
-536 QYSEIGQILKVI
+536 QYSEISQILKVV
-548 QDVYDFVQNLEKE
+548 QEVHDFVQNLENE
-561 SSEILKNTLNF
+561 SSEILKNILNF
-572 KDLEKI
+572 QELEKI
-578 LSEKERFQNLLLTIG
+578 SGEKERFQNLLSLIG

-601 NRNIQEKIKL
+601 SRNIQEKIKL
-611 NTSKISELEAQVAQF
+611 NTTKIGELEAQVAQF

-633 ITLPSASLL
+633 ITLPSSHLL

-651 IDTKSIGGVFWSI
+651 IDTKSNVIGGLVWRF
-664 FSKEKADIQNV
+664 FSNQKANIQNV
-675 TIANGLSL
+675 TRANGLSL

-702 KWWNEWGWIFS
+702 KWWNEWGFL
-713 PPAPERGVSSS
+713 
-724 NFNSSF
+724 F
-730 GGWGANYRWFERHFQ
+730 GELDRNEDPIWLRKGYRWFERNFQ

-753 NKIWKKIAPEASV
+753 NKIWKPLTKILPSYPLLSV
-766 ALTSEWEFKIIS
+766 SS
-778 QIGRESSPFG
+778 QTTMGLSVKTQTTTG
-788 GGGGYES
+788 TTTWND
-795 FQKKINFII
+795 FQKQINFLI
-804 QKSQQLTDNQIVW
+804 QQSQQLIDIQAVW

-824 QIEILACGLVE
+824 QIDILACGLVN
-835 TGSPRPATKDSNTK
+835 TGSPRQATGDLSN
-849 DLATINSHL
+849 INSYL

-869 SLKASFSRSEWAMV
+869 SLRASFSRTEWSMI
-883 ELFLAPMVGGDT
+883 ELFLPEKRLLSVMVSVPT
-895 DHGSAV
+895 DH
-901 AGVPTS
+901 
-907 HFLNSLKLAWI
+907 FMNSLKLAWI
-918 EHIEDKY
+918 ENIEEKY
-925 PILRGVSSL
+925 PILRSVSSL
-934 KISQLENDLQD
+934 KMNQLEIDLQD

-978 ISYRDLKHQVS
+978 ITYRDLKHQVG

-1001 TEYSEEMFKL
+1001 TEYSEELFKL

-1021 VSAIFPLEPNFDL
+1021 VSAIFPLCPLEGGQGATDASGIFDL

-1064 KQLQPND
+1064 KQLQPSD

-1079 DTDDNPEL
+1079 DADDNPEL

-1133 DFQDIN
+1133 DFQEIN

-1146 YLKVD
+1146 YFKVD
-1151 GVWENSI
+1151 GIWENST

-1167 DLVRNIHQTSPQK
+1167 DLVKNIHQTSPEK

-1190 QQGLIQDLFSP
+1190 QQGLIQDLLSP

-1206 GTFDIKITSNSDEKA
+1206 GTFDTKLTSKSDEQV
-1221 PPSGAG
+1221 PPSGVRG
-1227 GAWASIFVKNI
+1227 LFVKNI

-1276 NRLNVAVTRAREK
+1276 NRLNVAITRAREK
-1289 IYIVSSILPNQ
+1289 IYIISSILPNQ

-1324 SEGHYKPQAHRSEKY
+1324 SEGNYKPQAHRSENY
-1339 RAEWLLKEQM
+1339 QAEWLLKEQL
-1349 MSPITPEGG
+1349 INGVVGG
-1358 INDTKMFVKELPF
+1358 EHWGAQSDHGSYIKELPF
-1371 ADITVKNQ
+1371 ADITVKNSK
-1379 NVYESLILTD
+1379 NYESLILTD

-1401 TFAYIPANL
+1401 TFAYIPAGL
-1410 RAKGWKFERVFS
+1410 RAKGWKFERIFS
-1422 RNFWKNSPEASV
+1422 RNFWKKPV
-1434 ALTPE
+1434 
-1439 GGI
+1439 

>member
-1 VAENTLQKILKSYQ
+1 MQENKLQKILKSYQ

-38 LDIHELDFLQNKPS
+38 LDVHELDFLQNKPS
-52 FNLVEQLIAQ
+52 FNIIEQLIAQ
-62 KNTISLCEVHD
+62 KSTISLCEIHD

-93 KFIEEERGSEDLFV
+93 KFIEEERGSEDLYV

-119 TVVRCPLMFFPVTLA
+119 TVIRCPLLFFPVTIVQKDAQIWQLQTRD
-134 PPAPE
+134 E
-139 GGAFSSNMWTLKTPP
+139 SITL
-154 SGAGGLFNRSF
+154 NRSF
-165 LLAYSHFNQIT
+165 LLAYSHFNQLQ

-213 NKELFVNTL
+213 NKELFVNGL
-222 HHFEKQLKS
+222 HYFEKQLKS
-231 DLELS
+231 DLDLS

-249 LGIFPQAGSFLEPD
+249 LGIFPQAGSFLVPD
-263 YEDLLTAFGSQQSVE
+263 YEELLSAYGSQQSALGNE
-278 GSSTA
+278 DLEILFPNTNNSEQFSTA
-283 SDLEHLFP
+283 DSRQP
-291 SQTSK
+291 TAK
-296 IENRKSKIREENL
+296 IKEENL

-395 RKTLYAQILDQ
+395 RKTLYAQILNQ

-418 SLDAIFLERNFTH
+418 SLDAIFLERNFTQ

-441 TLQEFKE
+441 TLQEFKD
-448 ALFEVSECGVSVKEL
+448 ALFDASICGVSVKEL

-475 LKEGYKQFKFNE
+475 LKEDYKQFKFNE
-487 IDDFLKKFERYCQSS
+487 IDDFLKKFEQYFIYENKLNQIDGNDNSS
-502 PPTPEGGVSS
+502 VKQ
-512 YSFLTPPSGVGG
+512 
-524 LFWQNRLPFQNR
+524 FWQPRLSFQNR
-536 QYSEIGQILKVI
+536 QYSEISQILKVI
-548 QDVYDFVQNLEKE
+548 QEVNDFVQNLEKQ
-561 SSEILKNTLNF
+561 SVEIFQKPINF
-572 KDLEKI
+572 QELEKI
-578 LSEKERFQNLLLTIG
+578 SPEKERFQNLLLMIG

-601 NRNIQEKIKL
+601 SRNIQEKTKI
-611 NTSKISELEAQVAQF
+611 NASKISELEAQVGQF

-633 ITLPSASLL
+633 ITLSSTHLL
-642 PFLSKLNEA
+642 PFLSKLNQA
-651 IDTKSIGGVFWSI
+651 IDTKSNVIGGLIWGI
-664 FSKEKADIQNV
+664 FSKEKIDIQNV
-675 TIANGLSL
+675 TMANGLSL
-683 SLEDLQK
+683 SVEDLQK
-690 LQQRIQNRIGLE
+690 LQKRIQNRIGLE
-702 KWWNEWGWIFS
+702 KWWNEWGYLFGTVVGGHGVVQTDHGILS
-713 PPAPERGVSSS
+713 PWSVSTPTTLHEPIWLRK
-724 NFNSSF
+724 
-730 GGWGANYRWFERHFQ
+730 GYRWFERHFQ
-745 QLYQAEKA
+745 QLYQAEKV
-753 NKIWKKIAPEASV
+753 NKIWKPLSKMLPPLSV
-766 ALTSEWEFKIIS
+766 STQTTTTWND
-778 QIGRESSPFG
+778 
-788 GGGGYES
+788 
-795 FQKKINFII
+795 FQKQINFLT
-804 QKSQQLTDNQIVW
+804 QQSQQLIDSQAVW
-817 NNYLSKN
+817 NNYLSKK
-824 QIEILACGLVE
+824 QIEIISYKSVNVVE
-835 TGSPRPATKDSNTK
+835 VLNLHDVGRNYLSDIENY
-849 DLATINSHL
+849 L

-869 SLKASFSRSEWAMV
+869 SLKASFSRSEWSMI
-883 ELFLAPMVGGDT
+883 ELFLSEKEPL
-895 DHGSAV
+895 
-901 AGVPTS
+901 TS
-907 HFLNSLKLAWI
+907 FINSLKLAWI
-918 EHIEDKY
+918 EHIEDKC

-978 ISYRDLKHQVS
+978 ITYRDLKHQVG
-989 KKRKLWSVRKLI
+989 KKRKLWSVRRLI

-1079 DTDDNPEL
+1079 DADDNPEL
-1087 EVDSLL
+1087 EIDSLL

-1114 DLIDFSNQYFYKNT
+1114 DLIDFSNQNFYKNT

-1133 DFQDIN
+1133 DFQEIN

-1146 YLKVD
+1146 YLKVE
-1151 GVWENSI
+1151 GVWENST

-1167 DLVRNIHQTSPQK
+1167 DLVRNINQTSPEK

-1190 QQGLIQDLFSP
+1190 QQGLIQDLLDAGTPP
-1201 LTPEG
+1201 LIKERGLG
-1206 GTFDIKITSNSDEKA
+1206 GEA
-1221 PPSGAG
+1221 
-1227 GAWASIFVKNI
+1227 IFVKNI

-1289 IYIVSSILPNQ
+1289 IYIISSILPNQ

-1324 SEGHYKPQAHRSEKY
+1324 SEGNYRPQAHRSENY
-1339 RAEWLLKEQM
+1339 RAEWLLKEQL
-1349 MSPITPEGG
+1349 
-1358 INDTKMFVKELPF
+1358 INGVVGLGDPVNTDHGVYIKELPF
-1371 ADITVKNQ
+1371 ADITVKNSK
-1379 NVYESLILTD
+1379 NYESLILTD
-1389 DDLYYEHLSPKE
+1389 DDLYFEHLSPKE
-1401 TFAYIPANL
+1401 TFAYIPTGL

-1422 RNFWKNSPEASV
+1422 RNFWKK
-1434 ALTPE
+1434 
-1439 GGI
+1439 

>member
-1 VAENTLQKILKSYQ
+1 
-15 KRLTNLTSR
+15 
-24 NKSLLLLNL
+24 
-33 SAEQF
+33 
-38 LDIHELDFLQNKPS
+38 
-52 FNLVEQLIAQ
+52 
-62 KNTISLCEVHD
+62 
-73 PRYERVNEVSKRLRK
+73 
-88 ISRTE
+88 
-93 KFIEEERGSEDLFV
+93 
-107 GYPIIKGKFSDG
+107 
-119 TVVRCPLMFFPVTLA
+119 
-134 PPAPE
+134 
-139 GGAFSSNMWTLKTPP
+139 MWTIKTPP
-154 SGAGGLFNRSF
+154 SGGGGLLNRSF
-165 LLAYSHFNQIT
+165 LLAYSHFNQLA

-213 NKELFVNTL
+213 NKELFTNAL
-222 HHFEKQLKS
+222 QHFEKQLKS

-249 LGIFPQAGSFLEPD
+249 LGIFPQAGSFLVPD
-263 YEDLLTAFGSQQSVE
+263 YEELVENSLQLTEGSQELEENEIVE
-278 GSSTA
+278 G
-283 SDLEHLFP
+283 LEALFP
-291 SQTSK
+291 NLQSPNSPIPNHK
-296 IENRKSKIREENL
+296 PKEENL

-317 SQELAL
+317 SQELSL
-323 QQIKSGAS
+323 QQIKSGIS

-376 LARAGMR
+376 LAQAGMR

-395 RKTLYAQILDQ
+395 RKTLYAQILNQ

-418 SLDAIFLERNFTH
+418 SLDAIFLERNFTQ

-441 TLQEFKE
+441 TLQEFKD
-448 ALFEVSECGVSVKEL
+448 ALFDISECGVSVKEL

-475 LKEGYKQFKFNE
+475 LKEDYKQFKFNE
-487 IDDFLKKFERYCQSS
+487 IDDFLRKFDRYFVYENKLSS
-502 PPTPEGGVSS
+502 AVVSVPNDHSPESPSAVVNFHGFTQTDHSS
-512 YSFLTPPSGVGG
+512 E
-524 LFWQNRLPFQNR
+524 FWQNRLSDAVVSVPTDHSPEFWRNRLSFQNR
-536 QYSEIGQILKVI
+536 QYSEISQILKVI
-548 QDVYDFVQNLEKE
+548 QEVDNFVQNLEKE
-561 SSEILKNTLNF
+561 SSGILKNTLNL
-572 KDLEKI
+572 KELEKI
-578 LSEKERFQNLLLTIG
+578 LGEKEYFQNLLSTIG
-593 NEKIYQVF
+593 NEKVYQIF
-601 NRNIQEKIKL
+601 SRNIQGKIKL
-611 NTSKISELEAQVAQF
+611 NNAKIEELEAQVGQF

-633 ITLPSASLL
+633 ITLSSNQLL

-651 IDTKSIGGVFWSI
+651 IDTKSNLIGGLVWSF
-664 FSKEKADIQNV
+664 FSKEKTDIQNV
-675 TIANGLSL
+675 TMANGLSL
-683 SLEDLQK
+683 SVEDLKK

-702 KWWNEWGWIFS
+702 KWWNEWKYLFGFVESS
-713 PPAPERGVSSS
+713 PLIKERELGRPTLRSEVEPTWLRK
-724 NFNSSF
+724 
-730 GGWGANYRWFERHFQ
+730 GYRWFERHFQ

-753 NKIWKKIAPEASV
+753 DKIWKPMVKILPLLSSLPLSV
-766 ALTSEWEFKIIS
+766 SPQTTPL
-778 QIGRESSPFG
+778 SSV
-788 GGGGYES
+788 ETQTTAAWNN
-795 FQKKINFII
+795 FQKQINFII
-804 QKSQQLTDNQIVW
+804 QKIQQLIDNQAVW

-824 QIEILACGLVE
+824 QINII
-835 TGSPRPATKDSNTK
+835 SNSK
-849 DLATINSHL
+849 DLSTINSYL
-858 KENFDLMQESD
+858 KENFDLIQESD
-869 SLKASFSRSEWAMV
+869 SLKASFSRSEWAML
-883 ELFLAPMVGGDT
+883 ELFSSEKEPLA
-895 DHGSAV
+895 S
-901 AGVPTS
+901 
-907 HFLNSLKLAWI
+907 FINSLKLAWI
-918 EHIEDKY
+918 ENIEDKY

-978 ISYRDLKHQVS
+978 ITYRDLKHQVS

-1021 VSAIFPLEPNFDL
+1021 VSAIFPLERNFDL

-1040 SQCFAEQGIPALYRG
+1040 SQCFVEQGIPSLYRG

-1079 DTDDNPEL
+1079 DADDNPEL

-1114 DLIDFSNQYFYKNT
+1114 DLIDFSNQHFYKNT

-1133 DFQDIN
+1133 DFQEIN
-1139 LQKPAIQ
+1139 LQNPAIQ

-1151 GVWENSI
+1151 GVWENST

-1167 DLVRNIHQTSPQK
+1167 DLVRNINQNFPEK
-1180 SIGIVTFNFK
+1180 SIGIVTFNAK

-1206 GTFDIKITSNSDEKA
+1206 ATFDTKLTSKLDSKA

-1227 GAWASIFVKNI
+1227 ATLFIKNI

-1253 GYAPDAKGK
+1253 AYAPDAKGK

-1289 IYIVSSILPNQ
+1289 IYVISSILPNQ
-1300 LRVEEAQNEGPRLL
+1300 LKVEEAQNEGPRLL

-1324 SEGHYKPQAHRSEKY
+1324 SEGNYKPQVHRSENY
-1339 RAEWLLKEQM
+1339 RAEWLLKEQ
-1349 MSPITPEGG
+1349 I
-1358 INDTKMFVKELPF
+1358 INGVVSLGDPVNTDHGLYIKELPF

-1379 NVYESLILTD
+1379 NAYESLILTD

-1401 TFAYIPANL
+1401 TFAYIPAGL
-1410 RAKGWKFERVFS
+1410 RAKGWKFERIFS

-1434 ALTPE
+1434 ALTPK
-1439 GGI
+1439 GGTK

>member
-1 VAENTLQKILKSYQ
+1 MQGDKLQKILKSYQ

-38 LDIHELDFLQNKPS
+38 LDIHELDFLLNKSS
-52 FNLVEQLIAQ
+52 FTLIEQLIAQ
-62 KNTISLCEVHD
+62 KNTISLCEIYD
-73 PRYERVNEVSKRLRK
+73 PRSERVNEISKRLRK

-93 KFIEEERGSEDLFV
+93 KFIEEERGSEDLYV

-119 TVVRCPLMFFPVTLA
+119 TMVRCPLLFFPVTIVQKDAQIWQLQTRD
-134 PPAPE
+134 E
-139 GGAFSSNMWTLKTPP
+139 SITL
-154 SGAGGLFNRSF
+154 NRSF
-165 LLAYSHFNQIT
+165 LLAYSHFNQLQ

-213 NKELFVNTL
+213 NRELFVNVL
-222 HHFEKQLKS
+222 HHFEKQIKS
-231 DLELS
+231 DLDLS

-249 LGIFPQAGSFLEPD
+249 LGIFPQAGSFLVPD
-263 YEDLLTAFGSQQSVE
+263 YEELLSTFGNQQSVE
-278 GSSTA
+278 QGFSHFN
-283 SDLEHLFP
+283 LEHLFP
-291 SQTSK
+291 INTTADSQQPIARIK
-296 IENRKSKIREENL
+296 EENL
-309 LTPFAVDA
+309 LTPFAIDA

-323 QQIKSGAS
+323 QQIKSGVS

-368 ALDVVQER
+368 ALDVVQQR
-376 LARAGMR
+376 LARAGMGS
-383 PFVGNVHDFKND
+383 FVGNVHDFKND
-395 RKTLYAQILDQ
+395 RKTLYVQILNQ

-418 SLDAIFLERNFTH
+418 SLDAIFLERNFTQ

-441 TLQEFKE
+441 TLQEFKDS
-448 ALFEVSECGVSVKEL
+448 LFDVSACGISVKEL

-475 LKEGYKQFKFNE
+475 LKEDYKQFKFNE
-487 IDDFLKKFERYCQSS
+487 IADFLKKFERYCLYENKLSS
-502 PPTPEGGVSS
+502 VVVSIYGVAQTDHHAE
-512 YSFLTPPSGVGG
+512 YE
-524 LFWQNRLPFQNR
+524 FWQSRLSFQNR
-536 QYSEIGQILKVI
+536 QYVEISQILKVI
-548 QDVYDFVQNLEKE
+548 QEVHDFMQNLEKE
-561 SSEILKNTLNF
+561 SSEILRNTLNYHE
-572 KDLEKI
+572 LENI
-578 LSEKERFQNLLLTIG
+578 SIEKEYLQNLLLTIG
-593 NEKIYQVF
+593 NEKTYQVF
-601 NRNIQEKIKL
+601 SRNIQEKIKL
-611 NTSKISELEAQVAQF
+611 NAVKIGELEAQVAQF

-633 ITLPSASLL
+633 ITLQSTQLL
-642 PFLSKLNEA
+642 PFLSKLNDA
-651 IDTKSIGGVFWSI
+651 IDTKSNLIGGLFWGI
-664 FSKEKADIQNV
+664 FSKEKIDIQNV
-675 TIANGLSL
+675 TMANGLSL
-683 SLEDLQK
+683 SVKDLQK
-690 LQQRIQNRIGLE
+690 LQQRIQNRINLE
-702 KWWNEWGWIFS
+702 NWWKAWGYLFGDLVSNEEFVWLR
-713 PPAPERGVSSS
+713 RG
-724 NFNSSF
+724 
-730 GGWGANYRWFERHFQ
+730 YRWFERHFQ

-753 NKIWKKIAPEASV
+753 NKIWKSLVKILPS
-766 ALTSEWEFKIIS
+766 LSEYLWTW
-778 QIGRESSPFG
+778 PWND
-788 GGGGYES
+788 
-795 FQKKINFII
+795 FQKKINFIS
-804 QKSQQLTDNQIVW
+804 QKSQQLVDKRIVW
-817 NNYLSKN
+817 DSYLSKN
-824 QIEILACGLVE
+824 QIDIIN
-835 TGSPRPATKDSNTK
+835 TTK
-849 DLATINSHL
+849 DLSLINSYL

-869 SLKASFSRSEWAMV
+869 ALKSSFSRSEWSMI
-883 ELFLAPMVGGDT
+883 ECFLSEKEPLL
-895 DHGSAV
+895 S
-901 AGVPTS
+901 
-907 HFLNSLKLAWI
+907 FINSLKLAWI
-918 EHIEDKY
+918 EHLENEY
-925 PILRGVSSL
+925 PILRSVSSL
-934 KISQLENDLQD
+934 KMSQLENDLQD
-945 SVQKKQTLSQEILLL
+945 SVQKKQVLSQEILLL

-971 KNRLQNT
+971 KNRLQNIIT
-978 ISYRDLKHQVS
+978 YRDLKHQVS

-1133 DFQDIN
+1133 DFQEIN

-1146 YLKVD
+1146 FLKVE
-1151 GVWENSI
+1151 GVWENST

-1167 DLVRNIHQTSPQK
+1167 NLVRDIHQNSPEK

-1190 QQGLIQDLFSP
+1190 QQGLIQDL
-1201 LTPEG
+1201 LDVVG
-1206 GTFDIKITSNSDEKA
+1206 GDTYHFNNHEEA
-1221 PPSGAG
+1221 
-1227 GAWASIFVKNI
+1227 IFVKNI

-1253 GYAPDAKGK
+1253 GYAPDTKGK

-1276 NRLNVAVTRAREK
+1276 NRLNVAITRAREK
-1289 IYIVSSILPNQ
+1289 IYIISSILPNQ

-1324 SEGHYKPQAHRSEKY
+1324 SEGNYKPQAHRSENY
-1339 RAEWLLKEQM
+1339 RADWLLKEQLVK
-1349 MSPITPEGG
+1349 E
-1358 INDTKMFVKELPF
+1358 NLEYLKELPF
-1371 ADITVKNQ
+1371 ADITVKNSK
-1379 NVYESLILTD
+1379 NYESLILTD

-1401 TFAYIPANL
+1401 TFAYIPAGL
-1410 RAKGWKFERVFS
+1410 RAKGWKFERIFS
-1422 RNFWKNSPEASV
+1422 RNFWKK
-1434 ALTPE
+1434 
-1439 GGI
+1439 

>member
-1 VAENTLQKILKSYQ
+1 MQENKLQKILKSYQ

-52 FNLVEQLIAQ
+52 FNILEQLIAQ
-62 KNTISLCEVHD
+62 KNTISLCEIHD

-93 KFIEEERGSEDLFV
+93 KFIEEERGSEDLYV

-119 TVVRCPLMFFPVTLA
+119 TVVRCPLMFFPVTIVQKDAQIWQLQTRD
-134 PPAPE
+134 E
-139 GGAFSSNMWTLKTPP
+139 SITL
-154 SGAGGLFNRSF
+154 NRSF
-165 LLAYSHFNQIT
+165 LLAYSHFNQRQ

-197 TQLYEFLKDSP
+197 MQLYEFLKDSP

-231 DLELS
+231 DLDLS

-249 LGIFPQAGSFLEPD
+249 LGIFPQAGSFLVPD
-263 YEDLLTAFGSQQSVE
+263 YEELVE
-278 GSSTA
+278 NSLQLAEHSEEIEI
-283 SDLEHLFP
+283 SEFQDSLESLFP
-291 SQTSK
+291 NPQSPNSPTAAAAVPK
-296 IENRKSKIREENL
+296 PKEENL

-376 LARAGMR
+376 LSKVGMR

-395 RKTLYAQILDQ
+395 RKTLYAQILNQ

-418 SLDAIFLERNFTH
+418 SLDAIFLERNFTQ
-431 ESRQIDKISE
+431 ESRQIDKFSD
-441 TLQEFKE
+441 TLQEFKD
-448 ALFEVSECGVSVKEL
+448 ALFDISECGVSVKEL

-475 LKEGYKQFKFNE
+475 LKEDYKQFKFNE
-487 IDDFLKKFERYCQSS
+487 IDDFLKKFERFCVYQNKLSS
-502 PPTPEGGVSS
+502 FEFADSSAVVSVDAVVSVPTDHHTAYE
-512 YSFLTPPSGVGG
+512 
-524 LFWQNRLPFQNR
+524 FWRNRLSFQNR
-536 QYSEIGQILKVI
+536 QYSENSQILKVI
-548 QDVYDFVQNLEKE
+548 QDVHYFVQNLEKE
-561 SSEILKNTLNF
+561 SSETIQITLNF
-572 KDLEKI
+572 KELENI
-578 LSEKERFQNLLLTIG
+578 STEKERFQNLLLTIG

-601 NRNIQEKIKL
+601 SRNIQEKIKL
-611 NTSKISELEAQVAQF
+611 NTAKIRELEAQVAQF

-633 ITLPSASLL
+633 ITLSSNHLL

-651 IDTKSIGGVFWSI
+651 IDTKSNLIGGLVWSF

-675 TIANGLSL
+675 TMANCLSL
-683 SLEDLQK
+683 SVEDLQK
-690 LQQRIQNRIGLE
+690 LQQRIQNRVGLE
-702 KWWNEWGWIFS
+702 KWWNEWEHLFGES
-713 PPAPERGVSSS
+713 VS
-724 NFNSSF
+724 NE
-730 GGWGANYRWFERHFQ
+730 GPIWLRKGYRWFERHFQ

-753 NKIWKKIAPEASV
+753 NKIWKPLVKILPLSV
-766 ALTSEWEFKIIS
+766 SLQTTSQTLLS
-778 QIGRESSPFG
+778 VSPQTTATAWNN
-788 GGGGYES
+788 
-795 FQKKINFII
+795 FQKQINFLV
-804 QKSQQLTDNQIVW
+804 QKSQQLIDNQIVW
-817 NNYLSKN
+817 NNYLSKK
-824 QIEILACGLVE
+824 QIEIINN
-835 TGSPRPATKDSNTK
+835 SR
-849 DLATINSHL
+849 DLSAINYYL

-869 SLKASFSRSEWAMV
+869 SLKASFSRLEWAMIK
-883 ELFLAPMVGGDT
+883 LFLFEKQPAMFSVHGVAQT
-895 DHGSAV
+895 DH
-901 AGVPTS
+901 
-907 HFLNSLKLAWI
+907 FINSLKLAWI

-925 PILRGVSSL
+925 PILRSVSSL
-934 KISQLENDLQD
+934 KISQLEIDLQD

-978 ISYRDLKHQVS
+978 ITYRDLKHQVS

-1001 TEYSEEMFKL
+1001 TEYSEELFKL

-1021 VSAIFPLEPNFDL
+1021 VSAIFPLERNFDL

-1079 DTDDNPEL
+1079 DADDNPEL

-1133 DFQDIN
+1133 DFQEIN

-1151 GVWENSI
+1151 GVWENST
-1158 NQIEAERVI
+1158 NQIEAEKVI
-1167 DLVRNIHQTSPQK
+1167 DLVRNIHQNSPEK

-1190 QQGLIQDLFSP
+1190 QQGLIQDL
-1201 LTPEG
+1201 L
-1206 GTFDIKITSNSDEKA
+1206 DVV
-1221 PPSGAG
+1221 SGDTDHG
-1227 GAWASIFVKNI
+1227 NKEVIFVKNI

-1262 MAMQFGSLNGQGGE
+1262 MVMQFGSLNGQGGE

-1289 IYIVSSILPNQ
+1289 IYIISSILPNQ

-1324 SEGHYKPQAHRSEKY
+1324 SEGNYKPKIHYSENY
-1339 RAEWLLKEQM
+1339 RAEWLLKEQL
-1349 MSPITPEGG
+1349 S
-1358 INDTKMFVKELPF
+1358 NDNNQYIKELPF
-1371 ADITVKNQ
+1371 ADITIKNNQ
-1379 NVYESLILTD
+1379 QYESLILTD

-1401 TFAYIPANL
+1401 TFAYIPAGL

-1422 RNFWKNSPEASV
+1422 RNFWKK
-1434 ALTPE
+1434 
-1439 GGI
+1439 

>member
-1 VAENTLQKILKSYQ
+1 MAGNNLPSILKSYQ

-52 FNLVEQLIAQ
+52 FNIIEQLIAQ
-62 KNTISLCEVHD
+62 KNTISLCEIQD

-93 KFIEEERGSEDLFV
+93 KFIEEERGSEDLYV

-119 TVVRCPLMFFPVTLA
+119 TVIRCPLLFFPVTIVQKDAQIWQLHTRD
-134 PPAPE
+134 E
-139 GGAFSSNMWTLKTPP
+139 SITL
-154 SGAGGLFNRSF
+154 NRSF
-165 LLAYSHFNQIT
+165 LLAYSHFNQIQ

-187 DFSKDSLEFR
+187 DFSKGSLEFR

-213 NKELFVNTL
+213 NKELFINVL
-222 HHFEKQLKS
+222 HNFEKQLKT
-231 DLELS
+231 DVDLS

-249 LGIFPQAGSFLEPD
+249 LGIFPQAGSFLVPD
-263 YEDLLTAFGSQQSVE
+263 YEELLTAFGSQQSTLVDE
-278 GSSTA
+278 G
-283 SDLEHLFP
+283 LEILFP

-296 IENRKSKIREENL
+296 IEPERRPNQTSKIKEENL

-323 QQIKSGAS
+323 QQIKSGTS

-383 PFVGNVHDFKND
+383 PFVGNIHDFKND
-395 RKTLYAQILDQ
+395 RKTLYAQILNQ
-406 IEQIEDYQKQNQ
+406 IEQIEGYQKQNQ
-418 SLDAIFLERNFTH
+418 SLDSIFLERNFAQ

-448 ALFEVSECGVSVKEL
+448 ALFDVSICGISVKEL

-475 LKEGYKQFKFNE
+475 LKNDYTQLKFNE
-487 IDDFLKKFERYCQSS
+487 IDDFLKKFERYIVYKNKLNQVD
-502 PPTPEGGVSS
+502 ENEIENIN
-512 YSFLTPPSGVGG
+512 
-524 LFWQNRLPFQNR
+524 LFWQSRLSFQHC
-536 QYSEIGQILKVI
+536 QYSEIPQILKFI
-548 QDVYDFVQNLEKE
+548 QEVHDFVQNLETD
-561 SSEILKNTLNF
+561 SLEILQNPLNLNE
-572 KDLEKI
+572 LEKI
-578 LSEKERFQNLLLTIG
+578 LIEKERFQNLLLTIT

-601 NRNIQEKIKL
+601 RRNIQEKIKL
-611 NTSKISELEAQVAQF
+611 NTLKIGELEAQVAQF

-633 ITLPSASLL
+633 ITIPSIHLL
-642 PFLSKLNEA
+642 PFLSKLNQA
-651 IDTKSIGGVFWSI
+651 IDTNSNLIIGFFWSI

-683 SLEDLQK
+683 SLKDLQK
-690 LQQRIQNRIGLE
+690 LQQRIQNRISLE
-702 KWWNEWGWIFS
+702 KFWNEWGY
-713 PPAPERGVSSS
+713 V
-724 NFNSSF
+724 F
-730 GGWGANYRWFERHFQ
+730 GDVVGNEEPIWLRKGYRWFERHFQ

-753 NKIWKKIAPEASV
+753 NKIWKPLVKILSSSIS
-766 ALTSEWEFKIIS
+766 TQIIT
-778 QIGRESSPFG
+778 FTWND
-788 GGGGYES
+788 
-795 FQKKINFII
+795 FQKQINFLI
-804 QKSQQLTDNQIVW
+804 QKSQQLIHNQAIW
-817 NNYLSKN
+817 DNYLSKN
-824 QIEILACGLVE
+824 QIYIISKFQNL
-835 TGSPRPATKDSNTK
+835 S
-849 DLATINSHL
+849 TINSYL
-858 KENFDLMQESD
+858 NENFDLMQESD
-869 SLKASFSRSEWAMV
+869 SLKASFSHLEWSII
-883 ELFLAPMVGGDT
+883 ELFLPEKQPLWSFT
-895 DHGSAV
+895 
-901 AGVPTS
+901 
-907 HFLNSLKLAWI
+907 NSLKLAWI
-918 EHIEDKY
+918 EHIENLY
-925 PILRGVSSL
+925 PILRSVSSL
-934 KISQLENDLQD
+934 KINQLENDLQE
-945 SVQKKQTLSQEILLL
+945 SVQKKQKLSQEILLL

-978 ISYRDLKHQVS
+978 ITYRDLKHQVS

-1001 TEYSEEMFKL
+1001 TEYSQEMFKL
-1011 VPCWLASPET
+1011 IPCWLASPET
-1021 VSAIFPLEPNFDL
+1021 VSAVFPLEANFDL

-1151 GVWENSI
+1151 GVWENST
-1158 NQIEAERVI
+1158 NQIEAEKVI
-1167 DLVRNIHQTSPQK
+1167 DLVRNMNQTFPEK

-1190 QQGLIQDLFSP
+1190 QQGLIQDLLEVF
-1201 LTPEG
+1201 
-1206 GTFDIKITSNSDEKA
+1206 
-1221 PPSGAG
+1221 GADTDLG
-1227 GAWASIFVKNI
+1227 ISISEEPIFVKNI

-1262 MAMQFGSLNGQGGE
+1262 MVMQFGSLNGQGGE

-1300 LRVEEAQNEGPRLL
+1300 LKVEEAQNEGPRLL

-1324 SEGHYKPQAHRSEKY
+1324 SEGHYKPKAHRSENY
-1339 RAEWLLKEQM
+1339 QADWLLKEQLLRVNNKY
-1349 MSPITPEGG
+1349 I
-1358 INDTKMFVKELPF
+1358 KELPF
-1371 ADITVKNQ
+1371 ADITVKNSQ
-1379 NVYESLILTD
+1379 NYESLILTD
-1389 DDLYYEHLSPKE
+1389 DDLYHEHLSAKE
-1401 TFAYIPANL
+1401 TFAYIPAGL

-1422 RNFWKNSPEASV
+1422 RNFWKK
-1434 ALTPE
+1434 
-1439 GGI
+1439 